1 MNTRF
6 YNCKILTLC
15 KDNEIL
21 ENCELWV
28 EGNKIAY
35 IGKPKESP
43 ISFDREIDCNGNLV
57 MPSFKNGHGHGIMTF
72 CRSIAD
78 DLPLDKWLNEKI
90 FPMENNLDLK
100 SCYWFYKLAIM
111 EYLSSGIST
120 SFEMYLIEKPM
131 AENAIDTGFRHLW
144 SNKRFCTKSR

>member
-15 KDNEIL
+15 KDDEIL
-21 ENCELWV
+21 KNCELWV

-78 DLPLDKWLNEKI
+78 DLPLDKWLVFVI
-90 FPMENNLDLK
+90 CIPRLGDENVKKYD
-100 SCYWFYKLAIM
+100 
-111 EYLSSGIST
+111 GIWQ
-120 SFEMYLIEKPM
+120 I
-131 AENAIDTGFRHLW
+131 
-144 SNKRFCTKSR
+144 

>member
-15 KDNEIL
+15 KDDEIL
-21 ENCELWV
+21 KNCELWV

-78 DLPLDKWLNEKI
+78 DLPLDKWLNEY
-90 FPMENNLDLK
+90 ELK
-100 SCYWFYKLAIM
+100 LKGTDSF
-111 EYLSSGIST
+111 GNPV
-120 SFEMYLIEKPM
+120 SFEG
-131 AENAIDTGFRHLW
+131 AGV
-144 SNKRFCTKSR
+144 

>member
-15 KDNEIL
+15 KDDEIL
-21 ENCELWV
+21 KNCELWV
-28 EGNKIAY
+28 EENKIAY

-78 DLPLDKWLNEKI
+78 VYLLINGLMKRYSLWKI
-90 FPMENNLDLK
+90 I
-100 SCYWFYKLAIM
+100 W
-111 EYLSSGIST
+111 T
-120 SFEMYLIEKPM
+120 
-131 AENAIDTGFRHLW
+131 
-144 SNKRFCTKSR
+144 

>member
-1 MNTRF
+1 M
-6 YNCKILTLC
+6 
-15 KDNEIL
+15 

-43 ISFDREIDCNGNLV
+43 ISFDRKIDCNGNLV

-90 FPMENNLDLK
+90 FPMENNLELK
-100 SCYWFYKLAIM
+100 KLLLVLQTGN
-111 EYLSSGIST
+111 YGI
-120 SFEMYLIEKPM
+120 FKFWYFNFL
-131 AENAIDTGFRHLW
+131 
-144 SNKRFCTKSR
+144 